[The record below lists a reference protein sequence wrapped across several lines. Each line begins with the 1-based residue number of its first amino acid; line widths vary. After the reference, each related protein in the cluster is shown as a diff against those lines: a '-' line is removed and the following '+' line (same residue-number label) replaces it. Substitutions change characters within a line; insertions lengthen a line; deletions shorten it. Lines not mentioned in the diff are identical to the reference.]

1 METAKNKGYIKSA
14 QIAEIWNKTANSSK
28 ENLTGD
34 DISRKFRRILEKLEG
49 KQQGTRLNCIYKSIG
64 ENKDKKKND
73 WIFFDSSKIVE
84 INKRLDEIDALNTGG
99 LTKYCEL
106 SKEGEKL
113 TPEYEKY
120 KMDVY
125 DTVKEIFD
133 LWEISKRGYFTSSEK
148 DTFIEML
155 ICLIPKEQECW
166 NEKKQ
171 KSADVRLLKDVENR
185 FENNKGEVQDTV
197 NKFFMET
204 RNSDFYML
212 RILREAYDYTGQY
225 QLVRQWADKWIY
237 LMNTACIVRRKMNE
251 IVMPDK
257 NEYIKR
263 FSAKDLL
270 DSILIWYYI
279 NLLQNNESNSG
290 NQDHQLKKN
299 SKELKEKDDCIFC
312 VNEVVDCSKTIQF
325 AEDYDFILKM
335 AFMELEEIGSIV
347 NDNPDKY
354 IRNTKNQ
361 DIEDYNEAVIVK
373 KCLKIVNPN
382 KANIDLNYVK
392 YFGLNYDEEI

>member
-1 METAKNKGYIKSA
+1 
-14 QIAEIWNKTANSSK
+14 
-28 ENLTGD
+28 
-34 DISRKFRRILEKLEG
+34 
-49 KQQGTRLNCIYKSIG
+49 
-64 ENKDKKKND
+64 
-73 WIFFDSSKIVE
+73 
-84 INKRLDEIDALNTGG
+84 
-99 LTKYCEL
+99 
-106 SKEGEKL
+106 
-113 TPEYEKY
+113 
-120 KMDVY
+120 
-125 DTVKEIFD
+125 
-133 LWEISKRGYFTSSEK
+133 
-148 DTFIEML
+148 
-155 ICLIPKEQECW
+155 
-166 NEKKQ
+166 
-171 KSADVRLLKDVENR
+171 
-185 FENNKGEVQDTV
+185 
-197 NKFFMET
+197 
-204 RNSDFYML
+204 
-212 RILREAYDYTGQY
+212 
-225 QLVRQWADKWIY
+225 
-237 LMNTACIVRRKMNE
+237 MNTACIVRRKINE